1 MHCMKSEL
9 LSKLRFQTISKRF
22 VLFSDFLLTSNDSNH
37 SEEHTID
44 ELNIIDDSSHLK
56 TK

>member
-1 MHCMKSEL
+1 MKSEL